1 MLLRLHHSK
10 VPGLKSQRLND
21 FVGFKSMD
29 DECWWNYIDN
39 EIRVRIP
46 VAFSKGESKLIW

>member
-1 MLLRLHHSK
+1 
-10 VPGLKSQRLND
+10 
-21 FVGFKSMD
+21 MD